1 MQILFG
7 GTFDPVHSGHV
18 AMIEALSAAFP
29 EATVHVIPN
38 RLPPHRQSVASSTDR
53 LKMLEMVLARF
64 PSVVVNRIELDR
76 DGPSYTR
83 DTLLLF
89 RDQFGA
95 QESLVLALG
104 ADAAAGLSRW
114 HHPEEIA
121 TLAHVCVL
129 DREGHSAILPPV
141 MDALKEIDRAD
152 MLQNVPFG
160 HLLRLKTPVIRVS
173 STAVREKLM
182 RGETDL
188 PVPDE
193 ISEYIHT
200 QRLYRTPN
208 D

>member
-1 MQILFG
+1 ML
-7 GTFDPVHSGHV
+7 T
-18 AMIEALSAAFP
+18 
-29 EATVHVIPN
+29 
-38 RLPPHRQSVASSTDR
+38 STR
-53 LKMLEMVLARF
+53 PGR
-64 PSVVVNRIELDR
+64 
-76 DGPSYTR
+76 
-83 DTLLLF
+83 
-89 RDQFGA
+89 
-95 QESLVLALG
+95 
-104 ADAAAGLSRW
+104 
-114 HHPEEIA
+114 
-121 TLAHVCVL
+121 
-129 DREGHSAILPPV
+129 SAILAPV

-200 QRLYRTPN
+200 HRLYRTPN